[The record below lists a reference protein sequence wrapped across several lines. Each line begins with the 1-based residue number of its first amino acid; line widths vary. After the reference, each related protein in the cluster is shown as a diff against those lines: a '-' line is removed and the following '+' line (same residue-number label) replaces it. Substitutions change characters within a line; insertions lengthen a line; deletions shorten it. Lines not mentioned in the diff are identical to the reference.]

1 MPEKTYRITRRPNG
15 RWQVKAEGAKR
26 ATGIYSTLIEAA
38 ARAVKLAEKRG
49 SCEIWVENDKII
61 RSYGVRGSL
70 RTIRPGCT
78 EVCLWHHD
86 PFMAM
91 VLMRR

>member
-1 MPEKTYRITRRPNG
+1 MSVEEREEHMPEKTYRITRRPNG

-38 ARAVKLAEKRG
+38 ARAVRLAEKRG

-61 RSYGVRGSL
+61 R
-70 RTIRPGCT
+70 
-78 EVCLWHHD
+78 E
-86 PFMAM
+86 
-91 VLMRR
+91 